1 MAKFRTTGPDVL
13 PPKKK
18 IKTVDP
24 LPPSRVP
31 IFKNDHMV
39 GHGGRKASSATVS
52 RFTGTHDN
60 KLGKKDGRD
69 AWIATAPSRSNKA
82 ARARKAKLVTQLRT
96 DKGSVSK

>member
-13 PPKKK
+13 QPPKK

-39 GHGGRKASSATVS
+39 GHVGRKASSATVS

-60 KLGKKDGRD
+60 KLCKKDGRD
-69 AWIATAPSRSNKA
+69 AWIATAPGRSNSA
-82 ARARKAKLVTQLRT
+82 AQAQAAKLAKSLRT
-96 DKGSVSK
+96 DKGSNP